1 MKSGVPDQ
9 AIHCC
14 VGHKMLLL
22 EQLQDSHNE
31 TSFFC
36 VKDLAD
42 CRSGG
47 LDSILRKRQL
57 RFNNASESA
66 LSGKVAACV
75 APEKR

>member
-1 MKSGVPDQ
+1 MSKPSIVAW
-9 AIHCC
+9 AIKCYYLNNC
-14 VGHKMLLL
+14 R
-22 EQLQDSHNE
+22 DSHNE

-36 VKDLAD
+36 IKDLAD

-75 APEKR
+75 APEKRSY